1 MDLVYQKLSE
11 LMSEVSYPEED
22 DEEAAAANESGNIP
36 CLDFSRFDDA
46 EAR

>member
-22 DEEAAAANESGNIP
+22 EGEAAANESGNIP
-36 CLDFSRFDDA
+36 CLDFSRFEDA